1 LNPHFFLG
9 ESCSQIPYFFAGLR
23 IQKQFDVDV
32 FEASMFAEVMM
43 MAAGCFL
50 ILDLEFQDR
59 LLQLQ
64 ISWPVDRGFA

>member
-1 LNPHFFLG
+1 MKVAVRSPT
-9 ESCSQIPYFFAGLR
+9 FFAGLR

-32 FEASMFAEVMM
+32 LEASMFAEVMM

-59 LLQLQ
+59 LLQVQ